1 MRLLIALACA
11 LAATPAAA
19 ESLLDS
25 LAKSTGLMA
34 RPADP
39 PDFVKT
45 SRPSEEPAAIPVFSA
60 PDEPRSTVKTPAQ
73 LKAMDADLEGAGQKT
88 RAGSSRRS
96 AGDPKRAEKQKA
108 R

>member
-1 MRLLIALACA
+1 MRVLVALVCVF
-11 LAATPAAA
+11 AATPAAA
-19 ESLLDS
+19 DSLFDS

-34 RPADP
+34 TPADP

-60 PDEPRSTVKTPAQ
+60 PDEPRSKVKTPAQ

-88 RAGSSRRS
+88 RTGSSRRS
-96 AGDPKRAEKQKA
+96 ANEPKRAEKQKP
-108 R
+108 